1 MMKKILKNG
10 VLRDSQVDQSMLF
23 PHLYVMQGEKIDAW
37 FVSEVRRQY
46 FGVESTAYL
55 SVNNLTKKST
65 HWWWW

>member
-1 MMKKILKNG
+1 
-10 VLRDSQVDQSMLF
+10 MLF